1 MKNEE
6 SKKDR
11 QIEWH
16 SLNGF
21 YKKRLLFFVII
32 GEKKFH
38 LYLFVDGRE
47 VLMMSYSTLRNAK
60 RSAERVLKRLQ
71 EAVK

>member
-1 MKNEE
+1 MKKEY
-6 SKKDR
+6 R

-32 GEKKFH
+32 GEKQFY

-47 VLMMSYSTLRNAK
+47 VLMMNYSTLKNTK
-60 RSAERVLKRLQ
+60 RGAERLLKRLQ
-71 EAVK
+71 EVVK